1 MAGNHELGNKIRQ
14 IRELKKASLADIA
27 SASHLSE
34 KQLEQIENG
43 EIQPALGI
51 ISRIAAALGVRV
63 GTFTDNHESRSAV
76 VTRADEVG
84 RVRTSTRI
92 SFDPL
97 ALTKDDRNMEPSII
111 SINPE
116 TGDETELS
124 THEAVDKVLGKPQVQ
139 YTDHSGYIYFYG
151 GTVIKED
158 NFWDIHNSLMGKI
171 AMGHKYDTDFSKY
184 ENQHVGLPYNI
195 PFVFKLK
202 NK

>member
-97 ALTKDDRNMEPSII
+97 ALPKDDRNMEPSII

-124 THEAVDKVLGKPQVQ
+124 THEGEEFLYILEGQMRVEYGNETFELHPGDSIYMDSIIRHRIASADGKPVRAI
-139 YTDHSGYIYFYG
+139 SVIYMP
-151 GTVIKED
+151 I
-158 NFWDIHNSLMGKI
+158 
-171 AMGHKYDTDFSKY
+171 
-184 ENQHVGLPYNI
+184 
-195 PFVFKLK
+195 
-202 NK
+202 